1 MSANQPQ
8 TPPDA
13 PTPPR
18 TYFAFEA
25 YTAAIQEA
33 FVTRVREESE
43 AFVTSVLPPENVQR
57 FHHGG
62 GWRHPGNDDVQDS
75 GMVEHIA
82 EHETPLENV
91 VRHDLAMIDRS
102 VEVLSRQMQKQFMQ
116 MLFGTVGKA
125 AESVGNSI
133 DASGLS
139 PLELFTAGLEA
150 VEVSANPDFTV
161 RWPQFVG
168 GGDMPGRVEAALQA
182 ASKEDLAR
190 IEAIKATKANAAI
203 ERERERQA
211 RFKRY
216 GA

>member
-1 MSANQPQ
+1 MSSSQLQASPE
-8 TPPDA
+8 TPA
-13 PTPPR
+13 QRR

-25 YTAAIQEA
+25 YAAAIQEA
-33 FVTRVREESE
+33 FVTRVREEAE
-43 AFVTSVLPPENVQR
+43 AFVTSILPPENVQR

-62 GWRHPGNDDVQDS
+62 GWQHPGNDDVQGS

-82 EHETPLENV
+82 EHETPLEDV
-91 VRHDLAMIDRS
+91 VRHELAMIDRS
-102 VEVLSRQMQKQFMQ
+102 VDVLSLQMQKQFMQ

-125 AESVGNSI
+125 AESAGNSI

-139 PLELFTAGLEA
+139 PLELFIAGLET
-150 VEVSANPDFTV
+150 VEISANPDFSV

-168 GGDMPGRVEAALQA
+168 GGDMAGRVDAALRA

-190 IEAIKATKANAAI
+190 IEAIQAAKAKVAI

-211 RFKRY
+211 RFKHY